1 MRQGNEARMQ
11 AAGVEEEEEEVVVEA
26 IVSVD
31 MERGLDMAAARGFIA
46 LPRARAEVVV
56 GRSNSRRG
64 RLAKEEG
71 TRLILDRCN
80 PAAGERS
87 YFVQLAMLQRAA
99 RQLQSGERERF
110 Y

>member
-1 MRQGNEARMQ
+1 MRQGSEARMQ
-11 AAGVEEEEEEVVVEA
+11 AAGVEEEEEVVVVEA

-31 MERGLDMAAARGFIA
+31 MERGLDMAAARGCIA
-46 LPRARAEVVV
+46 LQRARAEVVV

>member
-1 MRQGNEARMQ
+1 M
-11 AAGVEEEEEEVVVEA
+11 VEA
-26 IVSVD
+26 VVSVD
-31 MERGLDMAAARGFIA
+31 MERSLDMAAVAAARGFIN
-46 LPRARAEVVV
+46 LPRARAEVVL
-56 GRSNSRRG
+56 GRSNSKRG

-80 PAAGERS
+80 PTAGERS